1 VDRRLAARLFSA
13 DTDAWN
19 DERYVL
25 VGAPALG
32 VVGVLIG
39 AAIAIPLGLPILQ
52 RVLVYVGCSLIAT
65 AIGLP
70 VLALSDARQVPNQ

>member
-1 VDRRLAARLFSA
+1 MDRRLHARLFST
-13 DTDAWN
+13 DGDAWN
-19 DERYVL
+19 DDRYVL

-39 AAIAIPLGLPILQ
+39 AAIAIPLGLPTIQ
-52 RVLVYVGCSLIAT
+52 RVLVYAGCSLVAT

-70 VLALSDARQVPNQ
+70 VLAIVDVRQTPDE